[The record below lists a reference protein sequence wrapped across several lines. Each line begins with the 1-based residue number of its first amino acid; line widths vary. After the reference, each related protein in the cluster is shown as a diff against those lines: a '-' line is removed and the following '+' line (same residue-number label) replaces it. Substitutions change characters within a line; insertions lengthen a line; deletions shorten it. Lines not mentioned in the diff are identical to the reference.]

1 MPLSLVALAIGL
13 YLPSLDNQFLYD
25 DHEIILS
32 NPPLSSFGDLL
43 QIFRERHFPRVPY
56 YRPITRTTFLLQKT
70 LHGDRPEPFHLV
82 NFLLL
87 AATGLLAYALLQ
99 LPQFQVQPVPALLA
113 SALFVVH
120 PVASSCVY
128 PICSGRETLLPTAL
142 TLAALYALLRAGSAW
157 YATAVALFVLSLFA
171 KEQMVVVPALFVV
184 ADLLRL
190 SGDPP
195 GRDLGRWLRRY
206 APFPLI
212 LVGYLVIRHDLFGGT
227 EYRFSDGS
235 EVPFAFLYALQT
247 IVAPFY
253 QLIYEPSREVW
264 LSAVRLLLSVA
275 VMLGLGWAVSR
286 KWQSLRSPALFWIL
300 WFILLLAPTANIL
313 EQEAQFDER
322 YVLGALFAPL
332 ALAASLLSLHWKN
345 RRLRQVVSI
354 LTVLLIGLG
363 SLATLHR
370 DTYFQDYSVFADQWL
385 KTNPRSLNAHN
396 SLGAIH
402 LHRGNPAEAEK
413 HFRETLALAPD
424 LAETHSNLGA
434 SLLAQNRVNQ
444 ALDHLRQALRI
455 DPTNA
460 RTHNNLGTVYLRLGS
475 LESAVTHF
483 TEALRFTP
491 KFAEAE
497 ANLANALLQRRK
509 VHDGIEHYRRALA
522 LRPDWLTIQ
531 NRLAWILA
539 TYDRAGVRDA
549 AQAIRLAEQNCQ
561 ATRYQDPLFL
571 DTLSAAYAEAGRFP
585 DALRS
590 ARRGLEIA
598 LSQGLQ
604 DLAQDLQSRLRAYQI
619 GLPIRQL
626 P

>member
-275 VMLGLGWAVSR
+275 VMLGLGWAYPGSGNR
-286 KWQSLRSPALFWIL
+286 CAPRPCSGSSGSSCCWRPPPTFW
-300 WFILLLAPTANIL
+300 
-313 EQEAQFDER
+313 
-322 YVLGALFAPL
+322 
-332 ALAASLLSLHWKN
+332 N
-345 RRLRQVVSI
+345 RRRSSTSVTSLVPFLPRWLWPLPCSRF
-354 LTVLLIGLG
+354 IGRTAG
-363 SLATLHR
+363 CAKWS
-370 DTYFQDYSVFADQWL
+370 
-385 KTNPRSLNAHN
+385 
-396 SLGAIH
+396 
-402 LHRGNPAEAEK
+402 
-413 HFRETLALAPD
+413 
-424 LAETHSNLGA
+424 A
-434 SLLAQNRVNQ
+434 S
-444 ALDHLRQALRI
+444 
-455 DPTNA
+455 
-460 RTHNNLGTVYLRLGS
+460 
-475 LESAVTHF
+475 
-483 TEALRFTP
+483 
-491 KFAEAE
+491 
-497 ANLANALLQRRK
+497 
-509 VHDGIEHYRRALA
+509 
-522 LRPDWLTIQ
+522 
-531 NRLAWILA
+531 
-539 TYDRAGVRDA
+539 
-549 AQAIRLAEQNCQ
+549 
-561 ATRYQDPLFL
+561 
-571 DTLSAAYAEAGRFP
+571 
-585 DALRS
+585 
-590 ARRGLEIA
+590 
-598 LSQGLQ
+598 
-604 DLAQDLQSRLRAYQI
+604 
-619 GLPIRQL
+619 
-626 P
+626 